1 MLMFFYLNITTAFTY
16 NYSIMQTIKNQTLKN
31 NVLQKPYRASTN
43 FWLSDKMLR
52 NYFEQHVKQ
61 DAQSFMLPFLYNTG
75 ELAAG
80 EMNAWSLTADKQTP
94 VLVKRNYWGETI
106 NKIEFHPDY
115 FKLLDVAVKSHM
127 FTVKWKP
134 GYRNKFNGQ
143 LHLLGFLSGFLFAQT
158 ESSQY
163 CPLCMTDGAA
173 RIIDRFAN
181 DADRER
187 LLEHIF
193 TQNYLDLYTG
203 AMFLTEKT
211 GGSDVGANIVE
222 AHHVQDDI
230 YTLKGEKWFCS
241 NASAE
246 IKLVLARTNPEI
258 KGTRGLSIFLVE
270 QYLEN
275 GERNPLDI
283 VRLKDKLGVRSM
295 ASGEC
300 IFENT
305 QAKLIGKEGEG
316 FKIMT
321 EMINLSRLYNSVA
334 AIACMRRALH
344 EAYQYVQQR
353 ITFGKYTI
361 EHAMVQEKLMELGL
375 LYQQNFYLTFRSITA
390 LDAADNGNETESGL
404 VGLLTPMTKKFT
416 AEKSVYLIR
425 ECMELIGGISYVEDG
440 IIAKVFRD
448 AMVLPI
454 WEGTGNIMILDMLR
468 AIQKTKGLDLIFD
481 EIEQN
486 STHADDSVFPVEAF
500 KKQVTLSCDFFK
512 NLNKM
517 SSQAELEIAA
527 KHELEQLTDLYATS
541 LLFKNINAQTEDW
554 IIPALQHKA
563 WQMQSKETYTS
574 PVHITKENTERVI
587 AWEY

>member
-1 MLMFFYLNITTAFTY
+1 
-16 NYSIMQTIKNQTLKN
+16 MQTLKDQTLKN
-31 NVLQKPYRASTN
+31 SVLQKPYRASTN

-52 NYFEQHVKQ
+52 IYFEQHAGH
-61 DAQSFMLPFLYNTG
+61 DAQTFMLPHLQYTG
-75 ELAAG
+75 EIAAG

-115 FKLLDVAVKSHM
+115 FKMLDVAVKSHM
-127 FTVKWKP
+127 FTVKWQP
-134 GYRNKFNGQ
+134 EYRNQFNGQ
-143 LHLLGFLSGFLFAQT
+143 LHLLGFMSGFLFAQT

-181 DADRER
+181 DEDRER
-187 LLEHIF
+187 ILARVF
-193 TQNYLDLYTG
+193 TQNYQDLYTG

-222 AHHVQDDI
+222 AHHVQDEI

-241 NASAE
+241 NVNAE

-270 QYLEN
+270 QHLEN

-353 ITFGKYTI
+353 ITFGKRTI
-361 EHAMVQEKLMELGL
+361 EHALVQEKLMELGL
-375 LYQQNFYLTFRSITA
+375 LYQQNFYLTFRAIAA

-404 VGLLTPMTKKFT
+404 VRLLTPMTKKFT

-486 STHADDSVFPVEAF
+486 STHADDTVFPLEEF
-500 KKQVTLSCDFFK
+500 KKQTALSRNFFK
-512 NLNKM
+512 DISKM
-517 SSQAELEIAA
+517 CNQAEMEISA
-527 KHELEQLTDLYATS
+527 KYELEKLTDIYATS
-541 LLFKNINAQTEDW
+541 LLLKNLNAQTSAW
-554 IIPALQHKA
+554 IMPALQHKA
-563 WQMQSKETYTS
+563 WQMSDAEQHSS
-574 PVHITKENTERVI
+574 LGHIHEENVI
-587 AWEY
+587 QIMAWEY